1 MAIETAKTAKLD
13 IRLSMEAKEAL
24 NRAAVAAH
32 SSLSQ
37 FVLESAMSRAEEMLA
52 DRRSF
57 NLDARQ
63 WEAFME
69 ALDAP
74 DRELPQVEKLFRK
87 QSVFEKR

>member
-1 MAIETAKTAKLD
+1 MVTETTKTAKLD
-13 IRLSMEAKEAL
+13 IRLSMAAKDAL
-24 NRAAVAAH
+24 NRAALAAH

-57 NLDARQ
+57 NLDAKQ
-63 WEAFME
+63 WALFME

-74 DRELPQVEKLFRK
+74 DRELPGIKKLFGK
-87 QSVFEKR
+87 QTVFENR

>member
-1 MAIETAKTAKLD
+1 MAIQTTKTAKLD
-13 IRLSMEAKEAL
+13 IRLSIEAKDTL
-24 NRAAVAAH
+24 NRAAIADH

-57 NLDARQ
+57 SLDARQ

-74 DRELPQVEKLFRK
+74 DRELPRVKKLFQQK
-87 QSVFEKR
+87 SVFENR